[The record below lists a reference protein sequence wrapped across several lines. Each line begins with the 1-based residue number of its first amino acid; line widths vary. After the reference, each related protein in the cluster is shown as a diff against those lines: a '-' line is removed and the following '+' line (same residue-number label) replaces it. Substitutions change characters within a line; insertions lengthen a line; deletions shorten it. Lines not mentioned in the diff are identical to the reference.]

1 MRCFILAIILLQSCS
16 MKSLAPTIGGGV
28 GAGVGSIGGIPGAVA
43 GGTLGA
49 GAGQLIHELDR
60 NKEAQQTISALTQ
73 GDVEKLVSIQ
83 MEEHKSWFSKA
94 LDGLKTI
101 LLLVG
106 VGVGLYVTI
115 PIIYTRH
122 LGKKVRKI
130 ECPNER

>member
-1 MRCFILAIILLQSCS
+1 
-16 MKSLAPTIGGGV
+16 MKSLAPTIGGGI

-83 MEEHKSWFSKA
+83 MQEHKSWFSKA
-94 LDGLKTI
+94 LDGLKSI
-101 LLLVG
+101 LLFSDRQSN
-106 VGVGLYVTI
+106 
-115 PIIYTRH
+115 PP
-122 LGKKVRKI
+122 LGENSNKCAPGISYKFLQS
-130 ECPNER
+130 PPAFSL